1 MAGDGALL
9 RSTSDRERVGRDSM
23 LIRISDPDLL
33 ADLCDSL
40 SREGSAFSAAQPG
53 QDWVHVLAAGA
64 DTDLA
69 AASLLLVKLNL
80 WMVRHKQV
88 TVAIEERAG

>member
-33 ADLCDSL
+33 VDFCDYL
-40 SREGSAFSAAQPG
+40 SPERFAFSAVQP
-53 QDWVHVLAAGA
+53 VAGWGHRQ
-64 DTDLA
+64 LRGR
-69 AASLLLVKLNL
+69 V
-80 WMVRHKQV
+80 
-88 TVAIEERAG
+88 G